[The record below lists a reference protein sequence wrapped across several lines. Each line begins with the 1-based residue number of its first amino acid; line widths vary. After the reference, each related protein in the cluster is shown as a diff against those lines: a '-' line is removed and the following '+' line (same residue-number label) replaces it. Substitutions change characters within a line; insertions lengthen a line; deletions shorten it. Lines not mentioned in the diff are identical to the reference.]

1 MTSLGILQILVFF
14 GLILLVTKPVGLF
27 MSRLFQGER
36 TFLHPV
42 LRPIEA
48 LVYKLCGVR
57 EDEEQRWTQYAASLL
72 SFSLFSFL
80 FVYAFQRLQG
90 YLPLNPQG
98 FGAAQV
104 PPDLA
109 FNTAISFTTNTNWQA
124 YSGESTLSYLV
135 QMAALA
141 VQNFASA
148 AVGIAVA
155 IAMIRGFARQETDR
169 IGNFWV
175 DMTRATLYVLIPIS
189 LVAAL
194 VFCSQGAVQNF
205 HPYTVART
213 VEGATQTIAQGPVA
227 SQEVIKQLGTNGGG
241 FFNANSS
248 HPFESPTPF
257 TNLAQILLIF
267 VLGAGLTYTF
277 GHMVKDTRQGWAL
290 FAAMA
295 VMFLLGVF
303 IAYPAEQAGNP
314 ILTKLGVQSAAT
326 AAQPG
331 GNMEGKETRFGIAG
345 SALFATVTT
354 DASCGAVNSWH
365 DSYTP
370 LGGLVPLFNMQTDE
384 VIFGGVGSGLYGML
398 LYAILGVFIA
408 GLMVGRTPEY
418 IGKKIQQ
425 REVTMALFA
434 ILATSFLI
442 LVFSGISIVA
452 PFAKGGYWNPQGP
465 AIANLNNS
473 GPHGLSEML
482 YAYTS
487 STENNGSAF
496 AGITVNTPWYDLT
509 LGLAM
514 LFGRFLFMIPALAV
528 AGSLASK
535 KAVPTSAGTL
545 PTHGPLFV
553 GLLVATVIVVG
564 ALTFF
569 PALSLGPIVEHFL
582 MHQGKLFSAMVVSFP
597 IWS

>member
-1 MTSLGILQILVFF
+1 MTSIGVLQILGFF

-42 LRPIEA
+42 FRPVEV

-57 EDEEQRWTQYAASLL
+57 EDHEQRWTQYAASLL
-72 SFSLFSFL
+72 SFSIFSFL

-90 YLPLNPQG
+90 LLPLNPQG

-124 YSGESTLSYLV
+124 YSGESTMSYLV

-148 AVGIAVA
+148 AAGISVA
-155 IAMIRGFARQETDR
+155 IALIRGFARQETDR

-175 DMTRATLYVLIPIS
+175 DLTRTTLYVLIPIS
-189 LVAAL
+189 VVAAL
-194 VFCSQGAVQNF
+194 VLCSQGAIQNF
-205 HPYTVART
+205 HPYTVAKT

-241 FFNANSS
+241 FFNGNSS

-257 TNLAQILLIF
+257 TNLVQILLIF
-267 VLGAGLTYTF
+267 ILGAGLTYTF
-277 GHMVKDTRQGWAL
+277 GHMVNDTRQGWAL
-290 FAAMA
+290 FWAMA
-295 VMFLLGVF
+295 VMFLMGVF
-303 IAYPAEQAGNP
+303 VAYPAEQAGNP
-314 ILTKLGVQSAAT
+314 ILAKLGVETAAT
-326 AAQPG
+326 ATQPG

-354 DASCGAVNSWH
+354 DASCGAVNSMH

-452 PFAKGGYWNPQGP
+452 PLAKGGYWNPQGP

-487 STENNGSAF
+487 ASENNGSAF

-545 PTHGPLFV
+545 PTHGPLFI

-582 MHQGKLFSAMVVSFP
+582 MHQGKLFSTMVVSFP
-597 IWS
+597 LWS

>member
-1 MTSLGILQILVFF
+1 MTSMGILQILVFF

-36 TFLHPV
+36 TFLHPIF
-42 LRPIEA
+42 RPIEV
-48 LVYKLCGVR
+48 LVYKVCGIR
-57 EDEEQRWTQYAASLL
+57 EDQEQRWTQYAASLL
-72 SFSLFSFL
+72 AFSLFAFL
-80 FVYAFQRLQG
+80 FPYALMRLQG
-90 YLPLNPQG
+90 FLPLNPQG
-98 FGAAQV
+98 FGASQV
-104 PPDLA
+104 TPDQS
-109 FNTAISFTTNTNWQA
+109 FNTAISFMTNTNWQW
-124 YSGESTLSYLV
+124 YSGESTMSYLV
-135 QMAALA
+135 QMGALA
-141 VQNFASA
+141 VQNFVSA
-148 AVGIAVA
+148 AAGIAVA
-155 IAMIRGFARQETDR
+155 IALIRGFCRHETDK

-175 DMTRATLYVLIPIS
+175 DLTRATLYVLIPIAI
-189 LVAAL
+189 VAAL
-194 VFCSQGAVQNF
+194 VFCSQGAIQNF
-205 HPYTVART
+205 HPYTVAKT

-241 FFNANSS
+241 FFNGNSA
-248 HPFESPTPF
+248 HPFENPTPF
-257 TNLAQILLIF
+257 TNLLQVLLIF

-295 VMFLLGVF
+295 VLFLMGVF
-303 IAYPAEQAGNP
+303 VAYPAEQAGSP
-314 ILTKLGVQSAAT
+314 ILATLGVESAAT
-326 AAQPG
+326 ATQSG

-354 DASCGAVNSWH
+354 DASCGAVNSMH

-418 IGKKIQQ
+418 VGKKIQQ
-425 REVTMALFA
+425 KEVKMALFA

-452 PFAKGGYWNPQGP
+452 PLAKGGYWNPQGP
-465 AIANLNNS
+465 AIANLNNA

-487 STENNGSAF
+487 ASENNGSAF

-514 LFGRFLFMIPALAV
+514 LFGRFLFMIPALAI
-528 AGSLASK
+528 ASSLASK

-582 MHQGKLFSAMVVSFP
+582 MHQGRLFSTMFVSFP

>member
-1 MTSLGILQILVFF
+1 MTSIGILQIVVFF
-14 GLILLVTKPVGLF
+14 GLILAVTKPVGLF
-27 MSRLFQGER
+27 MSRLFQGQR

-42 LRPIEA
+42 IRPLEA
-48 LVYKLCGVR
+48 LVYKLCGIR
-57 EDEEQRWTQYAASLL
+57 EDQEQRWTEYTASILA
-72 SFSLFSFL
+72 FSFVSFV

-90 YLPLNPQG
+90 VLPLNPQG
-98 FGAAQV
+98 FGASQV
-104 PPDLA
+104 PPDLS
-109 FNTAISFTTNTNWQA
+109 FNTGISFMTNTNWQG
-124 YSGESTLSYLV
+124 YSGESTMSYLV

-148 AVGIAVA
+148 AAGIAVA
-155 IAMIRGFARQETDR
+155 IALIRGFARHETDK

-175 DMTRATLYVLIPIS
+175 DMTRATVYVLLPIS
-189 LVAAL
+189 IVAAL
-194 VFCSQGAVQNF
+194 VFCSQGVIQNF
-205 HPYTVART
+205 HPYTVAKT

-227 SQEVIKQLGTNGGG
+227 SQEAIKQLGTNGGG
-241 FFNANSS
+241 FFNGNSS
-248 HPFESPTPF
+248 HPFESPNGF
-257 TNLAQILLIF
+257 TNLFQIFLIF
-267 VLGAGLTYTF
+267 VLGSSLTYTF

-295 VMFLLGVF
+295 VMFLMGVF
-303 IAYPAEQAGNP
+303 IAYPAEQSGNP
-314 ILTKLGVQSAAT
+314 IVAGLGVERAAT
-326 AAQPG
+326 STQPG
-331 GNMEGKETRFGIAG
+331 GNMEGKETRFGIPG

-354 DASCGAVNSWH
+354 DASCGAVNSMH

-370 LGGLVPLFNMQTDE
+370 IGGLVPLFNLQTDE
-384 VIFGGVGSGLYGML
+384 VIFGGVGAGLYGML
-398 LYAILGVFIA
+398 LYAIVGVFIA

-425 REVTMALFA
+425 KEVKMALFA

-442 LVFSGISIVA
+442 LVGSAVSIAA
-452 PFAKGGYWNPQGP
+452 PFAKGGYWNPPGP
-465 AIANLNNS
+465 AIANFNNA
-473 GPHGLSEML
+473 GPHGLSEVL

-487 STENNGSAF
+487 ASENNGSAF

-514 LFGRFLFMIPALAV
+514 LFGRFLFIIPALAA

-535 KAVPTSAGTL
+535 KVVPTSAGTL

-582 MHQGKLFSAMVVSFP
+582 MRQGTLFSTIVISFP
-597 IWS
+597 FWS